1 MNNIISSLWLP
12 YNREMLLH
20 SFLDE
25 GMETNNG
32 KGSCLSSQS
41 LQLAVSRFKPASL
54 NSIALALFFLRFFFN
69 GDNFKVF
76 IEFVTMLFLFYVFV
90 SWPQGM
96 WDLCSLMRDQFDT
109 PCNRMRSLNHWTTRK
124 SQALVLFFFLMTLK
138 KSFQTFRKPERIV
151 E

>member
-76 IEFVTMLFLFYVFV
+76 IEFVTILLLFCVLLF
-90 SWPQGM
+90 WPWGR
-96 WDLCSLMRDQFDT
+96 WISAAWLGIEIAL
-109 PCNRMRSLNHWTTRK
+109 LALEGEVLTTRSPGK
-124 SQALVLFFFLMTLK
+124 SLIFLKWEVLLEPWT
-138 KSFQTFRKPERIV
+138 RV
-151 E
+151 EIEC